1 MRGKLAALLGATA
14 VVWAGLAA
22 PAYAADGVKLSVLH
36 GVPGL
41 TVDVYVNGER
51 TLNDFKPG
59 TLAGPLDLDAGSYE
73 VAITAADA
81 EDDSDPAIGPV
92 DLDLKA
98 GGNYTAVAHLDEGG
112 DPTATLFT
120 NDTSKTEAGQGR
132 LTVRHTAA
140 APAVDIL
147 AGGDAVIS
155 DLSNPNEEVL
165 DLDAG
170 TVEASVAAAGTT
182 DPVIGPAEVTVAEGK
197 NTIVYAW
204 GSLEDDNLKLAVQT
218 ISGLHSAPHGVNAGE
233 AGLAAEN
240 GWSPYLLMALLLGGG
255 AVVVG
260 RTVQV
265 KAAGRR

>member
-1 MRGKLAALLGATA
+1 MRGKMAALLGAAA
-14 VVWAGLAA
+14 VVWAGLTV

-51 TLNDFKPG
+51 TINDFKPG
-59 TLAGPLDLDAGSYE
+59 TLAGPLDLSAGTYK

-120 NDTSKTEAGQGR
+120 NDTSRTDAGQGR

-165 DLDAG
+165 NLDAG
-170 TVEASVAAAGTT
+170 TIEASVAAAGTT

-218 ISGLHSAPHGVNAGE
+218 ISGLHSAPNGVDAGE
-233 AGLAAEN
+233 AGLADRDWT
-240 GWSPYLLMALLLGGG
+240 GYLLLALLVGGG
-255 AVVVG
+255 AVVLG
-260 RTVQV
+260 RTVQL
-265 KAAGRR
+265 KAATRR